1 VSNFLK
7 SLLTFAVSMV
17 FCLAIVEAGVR
28 LLADDGMQY
37 DLEMWKY
44 ARTMKRVSAIADAGH
59 DHVPGTSARLMGV
72 EVRINSTGQRNTEI
86 LRPKP
91 DGVYRIVMLGDSLTF
106 GWGVEEE
113 QTSSRRLE
121 RMLNSARS
129 SAKRVSIVNAG
140 VGNYNTKMQAAWL
153 VAEGDIYEPDMIIL
167 NYFINDAEPTPVR
180 RGGALRERSAA
191 FVYFWSRA
199 DALQRKFFGKADW
212 HQYYRD
218 LYRPDA
224 RGWHDTQ
231 SAFGRLVEYART
243 RDIPLLVVNYPELRA
258 LSPYP
263 FRDISNQIEA
273 LAGRYRLPYLDLL
286 PTVTDQTPETLWV
299 SLEDAHPNAKA
310 FALFSEAIADWV
322 AGHIHH

>member
-1 VSNFLK
+1 
-7 SLLTFAVSMV
+7 MV
-17 FCLAIVEAGVR
+17 LCLAIVEAGVR

-44 ARTMKRVSAIADAGH
+44 ARAMKRVSAIEGVGH

-72 EVRINSTGQRNTEI
+72 DVRINSTGQRNPEV

-91 DGVYRIVMLGDSLTF
+91 EDVYRIVMLGDSLTF

-113 QTSSRRLE
+113 ETSSRRLE
-121 RMLNSARS
+121 RKLNAAR
-129 SAKRVSIVNAG
+129 ADGKRVSIVNAG

-153 VAEGDIYEPDMIIL
+153 VAEGDMYEPDMIIL
-167 NYFINDAEPTPVR
+167 NYFINDAEPTPIR
-180 RGGALRERSAA
+180 RGGALRENSAA
-191 FVYFWSRA
+191 FVYFWGRA

-212 HQYYRD
+212 RQYYRD

-224 RGWHDTQ
+224 RGWRDAQ
-231 SAFGRLVEYART
+231 SAFGRLAEYARKQ
-243 RDIPLLVVNYPELRA
+243 DIPLLVVNYPELRA
-258 LSPYP
+258 LTPYP
-263 FRDISNQIEA
+263 FGDISAEVKA
-273 LAGRYRLPYLDLL
+273 LAGRHHLPYLDLL
-286 PTVTDQTPETLWV
+286 PAVAGQTPETLWV

-322 AGHIHH
+322 AGHVRH